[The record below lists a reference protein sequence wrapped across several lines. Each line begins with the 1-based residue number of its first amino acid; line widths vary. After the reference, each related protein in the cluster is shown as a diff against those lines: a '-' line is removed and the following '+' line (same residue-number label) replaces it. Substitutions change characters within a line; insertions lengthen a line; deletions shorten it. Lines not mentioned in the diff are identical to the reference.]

1 MGFRK
6 HNPRPTSPPT
16 KPTKGKEE
24 VLLLIPNA
32 IVHLAGDPNAS
43 AVEVGRGY
51 LTVCRITEDGV
62 ALATVIKVGEDLRWP
77 LTKDEPVAKLDRTH
91 YLFSIPDKDGSFLNY
106 GVSFA
111 GEDGCLASFDRFLME
126 NACFSAFPSAD
137 SSSYAKAKNC
147 ETYWKDYAPKIEDY
161 NGALAKAIAQGTG
174 EIVKGIFKLSDA
186 YSTQVQMGA
195 NLIRRPQVIGSGTK
209 TYNDTKRG
217 GINKALQRARKLSE
231 TTEKMSRALL
241 SGVLA
246 VSESLTAPVVRSQAA
261 KSFFAAVPGE
271 ILLASL
277 DAISKVLDATEAA
290 ERRALATTS
299 GVVAGAVCKR
309 FGERA
314 GEAADD
320 AFATAGHAIGT
331 AWNVFRMRSAFNP
344 KSSLASA
351 MVNNAARRKA

>member
-16 KPTKGKEE
+16 KPNKGKEE
-24 VLLLIPNA
+24 ILLLIPNA

-51 LTVCRITEDGV
+51 LTVCRITEDSV

-126 NACFSAFPSAD
+126 NACFSAFPSAE

-186 YSTQVQMGA
+186 YSTQGEKAIRNDRKDESGIAQWRACCIRIPNCARGSVSSCKIFLCCRPWGNPTGFFGCNFQSFRCNRSSREESSCHHLRRRRRGGVQK
-195 NLIRRPQVIGSGTK
+195 IRRKSRGS
-209 TYNDTKRG
+209 
-217 GINKALQRARKLSE
+217 
-231 TTEKMSRALL
+231 
-241 SGVLA
+241 SG
-246 VSESLTAPVVRSQAA
+246 
-261 KSFFAAVPGE
+261 
-271 ILLASL
+271 
-277 DAISKVLDATEAA
+277 
-290 ERRALATTS
+290 
-299 GVVAGAVCKR
+299 
-309 FGERA
+309 
-314 GEAADD
+314 
-320 AFATAGHAIGT
+320 
-331 AWNVFRMRSAFNP
+331 
-344 KSSLASA
+344 
-351 MVNNAARRKA
+351 